1 MKVEYTKL
9 SDNAIEPSV
18 ATPGSAGLD
27 LYSTHDAEVRHGQ
40 ITKVSTGIALT
51 LPGTSV
57 GVIKPRSGLAFKHGI
72 DIVGG
77 VIDNDFRGEIIVGL
91 TKLTSG
97 RVKIEQGQKIAQM
110 LIHDVHFPELKAVNK
125 LGETLRGDKG
135 FGSSDR

>member
-9 SDNAIEPSV
+9 NDIAIEPSV

-27 LYSTHDAEVRHGQ
+27 LYSTHDAQVRHGQ

-110 LIHDVHFPELKAVNK
+110 LIHDVYFPEPKEVKK
-125 LGETLRGDKG
+125 LGETIRGDKG
-135 FGSSDR
+135 FGSSDW

>member
-9 SDNAIEPSV
+9 NDDAIEPSV

-57 GVIKPRSGLAFKHGI
+57 GIIKPRSGLAFKHGI

-110 LIHDVHFPELKAVNK
+110 LIHDVYFPELKEVKK
-125 LGETLRGDKG
+125 LGETIRGDKG
-135 FGSSDR
+135 FGSSDW